1 MTSTSRGSCAYRDL
15 RIPKGFYLRRRKEHC
30 SDCPEVA
37 YRGIDRGIYVEDPIK
52 VRNWLHSDRED
63 ERRRAGLWEAYWE
76 AEEDGR
82 LLSDAQIGLEL
93 LERFSQEG
101 IELELV
107 YAEVLGTWEDP
118 HAFPR
123 GEEKEAIFWD
133 TMLYYRNREEL
144 FRSRPP
150 GFVFLGYDVS
160 WAIPSHHSAIMQPMK
175 IAGAEHVVQALN
187 ENGLFGDKEQAA
199 HFMDEANRLDYSRDP
214 FCIVGVWTLGG

>member
-82 LLSDAQIGLEL
+82 LLS
-93 LERFSQEG
+93 
-101 IELELV
+101 
-107 YAEVLGTWEDP
+107 DP